1 MVYVY
6 NLILDYIDYK
16 VKSMIVSSFIK
27 PFREMNDLQKKN
39 VIFIMLVSFVVLFS
53 YSMIRST
60 VDALFLDLVGAK
72 KSPLIWLYS
81 VLFLTIAV
89 GIYNKLQTRI
99 KIQTLFLATSVFTFI
114 LFACGSLLID
124 HAPVVWS
131 YTLSILKEVYII
143 LLVHMGVGLLNESVD
158 YQVAKFLYGPVGAI
172 NGLAGMFG
180 GMATSWLTYA
190 FSTEQILLLGS
201 FVLLSSSVL
210 FWQTSHIELKFS
222 PDKKSESPLKAIRPV
237 ACYVFWI
244 VMIVALSQICISLAN
259 FKFNLLFEQMVP
271 EKMLKT
277 RYLGTINTAISAL
290 NLTVQLILVPLSLR
304 FFRSR
309 TLQFAIPVAYGLFA
323 IWGFGLASYALIPV
337 AATFVFF
344 KGIDYSI
351 FSVLKELLYFPLKT
365 VQKYGA
371 KYIVDMVVY
380 RFAKGMISFVLIF
393 YQSMLFIDV
402 ALGVSLIMWII
413 SLIFMFK
420 EQQKIF
426 GGQL

>member
-72 KSPLIWLYS
+72 KSPYIWFYS
-81 VLFLTIAV
+81 VLFLTIAI
-89 GIYNKLQTRI
+89 GFYNKFQTRI
-99 KIQTLFLATSVFTFI
+99 KIQSLFLMTCVFAFI
-114 LFACGSLLID
+114 LFATGALLIG
-124 HAPVVWS
+124 HAPVVWA

-143 LLVHMGVGLLNESVD
+143 LLVHMGVGLLNETVD

-180 GMATSWLTYA
+180 GMATSWLTYS
-190 FSTEQILLLGS
+190 FSTEQILLIGC
-201 FVLLSSSVL
+201 FVLLSSSAL
-210 FWQTSHIELKFS
+210 FWKTSHIELKPS
-222 PDKKSESPLKAIRPV
+222 SNQQSESPLRAIKPV
-237 ACYVFWI
+237 AFYIFWI
-244 VMIVALSQICISLAN
+244 VMIVALSQVCISLAN

-277 RYLGTINTAISAL
+277 RYLGNINTAISAL
-290 NLTVQLILVPLSLR
+290 NLTVQIIIVPLSLR
-304 FFRSR
+304 FFRSK
-309 TLQFAIPVAYGLFA
+309 TLQFAIPIAYGLFA
-323 IWGFGLASYALIPV
+323 VWGFGFGSSFLIPV

-380 RFAKGMISFVLIF
+380 RFAKGIISFI
-393 YQSMLFIDV
+393 LF
-402 ALGVSLIMWII
+402 
-413 SLIFMFK
+413 
-420 EQQKIF
+420 F
-426 GGQL
+426 GKVCFL